1 MSRVRVHNFC
11 VSLDGFGAGEGQ
23 APVLPS
29 GMRVTGCRSGFSAPG
44 PSAPCTASPVA
55 ARAWTTP
62 LPATGGGHWRGDNP
76 VFHTPVFV
84 LTRHRRPWLEMQG
97 GTTFHFPGAG
107 PAGALAAARQAAGGR
122 DIRIGGG
129 PSIIGQFLAAGLVAH
144 LHIVV
149 VPIVP
154 GRGNGSGT
162 GSRGSNTASAGR
174 Q

>member
-1 MSRVRVHNFC
+1 MGRNKSGPQRGPWV
-11 VSLDGFGAGEGQ
+11 GEEWKG
-23 APVLPS
+23 
-29 GMRVTGCRSGFSAPG
+29 
-44 PSAPCTASPVA
+44 
-55 ARAWTTP
+55 
-62 LPATGGGHWRGDNP
+62 WRGDNP

-129 PSIIGQFLAAGLVAH
+129 PSIIGQFLAAGLVDH